1 MSVYLVPRGII
12 LTCKGLIL
20 GRVNCLTI
28 FKLVETWS
36 APITIP
42 KSSISNFGKYG
53 QNHIFE
59 SQYFCQYSFKAFHII
74 SWCLLN
80 IFWGFMDLFQFN
92 LSYRLSFM
100 QNSIIFGIHWGTER
114 SQMLSTFTNRVA
126 LEPKD
131 YVRFQPI
138 SSRKYFLK
146 RVMNGSGGL
155 QTICQLP
162 IIPKT
167 T

>member
-12 LTCKGLIL
+12 LTCKGLKL

-42 KSSISNFGKYG
+42 KSSISNFSKYS

-80 IFWGFMDLFQFN
+80 IFGGFIDVFQFN
-92 LSYRLSFM
+92 LSCRLSIM
-100 QNSIIFGIHWGTER
+100 QNSFIFGTHWGTEK
-114 SQMLSTFTNRVA
+114 SQTLSTLTNRVSPLA
-126 LEPKD
+126 KRLC
-131 YVRFQPI
+131 
-138 SSRKYFLK
+138 SLSAYFK
-146 RVMNGSGGL
+146 
-155 QTICQLP
+155 P
-162 IIPKT
+162 
-167 T
+167 

>member
-12 LTCKGLIL
+12 LTCKGLLL

-59 SQYFCQYSFKAFHII
+59 SQHFCLYSFKAFYII
-74 SWCLLN
+74 YWCLLN
-80 IFWGFMDLFQFN
+80 IFGGFVDVFQFN
-92 LSYRLSFM
+92 LSCRLSILQKKHHFLDTLR
-100 QNSIIFGIHWGTER
+100 HRKEAD
-114 SQMLSTFTNRVA
+114 V
-126 LEPKD
+126 
-131 YVRFQPI
+131 
-138 SSRKYFLK
+138 KYFYQQGSSLAK
-146 RVMNGSGGL
+146 RLCSL
-155 QTICQLP
+155 SAYFKL
-162 IIPKT
+162 
-167 T
+167 